1 VTNPPLP
8 SRAEVRATAK
18 RLADQI
24 RAAAQ
29 RGENAHQLK
38 FDLLDEQDRY
48 SKQFGPQ
55 SDEYLDLLSQEIEAI
70 TQFEAERDAKVAQE
84 QLGSSAQLAGVAFGL
99 IIGIPL
105 LMMMCH

>member
-8 SRAEVRATAK
+8 TRQEVRATAK
-18 RLADQI
+18 NLADKI
-24 RAAAQ
+24 RTAAQ

-38 FDLLDEQDRY
+38 FDLLDAQERY

-70 TQFEAERDAKVAQE
+70 TQFEVERDVKAAEK
-84 QLGSSAQLAGVAFGL
+84 QLGTSAQLAGVLFGL
-99 IIGIPL
+99 IIGIPF